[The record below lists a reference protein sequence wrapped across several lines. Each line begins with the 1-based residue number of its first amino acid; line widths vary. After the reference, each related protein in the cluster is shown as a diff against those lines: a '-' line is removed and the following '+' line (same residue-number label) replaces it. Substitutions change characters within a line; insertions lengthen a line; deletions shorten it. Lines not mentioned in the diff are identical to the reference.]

1 VFSEGDVTPSHYFK
15 KGKAVTKV
23 IFARSD
29 GCEIVDGR
37 SYVFQ
42 QNGALSHT
50 SHLIQIGSQT
60 TS

>member
-15 KGKAVTKV
+15 KGKAVTKE
-23 IFARSD
+23 IFARS
-29 GCEIVDGR
+29 GCEIVNGR

-42 QNGALSHT
+42 QNGALNHT